1 MARYI
6 VRRLLTMLLTMVMV
20 SILVFAIVEIAPGN
34 VARNILGAY
43 ATPEQEASMSRQLGL
58 TRPVTVRYISWLF
71 GSDWQASPEVGLP
84 LVETV
89 TTQGLVKNAQEWWA
103 VEPGGDYV
111 QWDVL
116 EGKLYKLVR
125 QADGSTEQILDD
137 DAWKVDENG
146 DEYFWGVDTGNRAAL
161 WKKGAGDIEYRL
173 DYSGW
178 VEKTDAPVEY
188 IPLGKGLVRGEAG
201 FSLRYQE
208 PVASVIGRRIFNSFI
223 LAALAILISMPT
235 AVALGLLAGLNEGK
249 PIDRIISIGGLIT
262 AGSPDFATGIL
273 LIMVFAIWL
282 KVLPGAAVFTSA
294 DALLKNPSLL
304 VLPVLT
310 ASLVEIGY
318 VMRITRSSVVEVMNS
333 AYVRTAIL
341 KGLTYRQVVMR
352 HVLRNAMMAPITVIM
367 LHVNWFIGG
376 LVVVESVFGYPGLG
390 NFILNAALYKDVYS
404 IEAGA
409 MILILL
415 AVGTQLIAD
424 LIYSLINPRIRYS

>member
-1 MARYI
+1 M
-6 VRRLLTMLLTMVMV
+6 TMLLTMVLV

-58 TRPVTVRYISWLF
+58 TRPVTIRYISWLF
-71 GSDWQASPEVGLP
+71 GSDWQASPQIELP

-89 TTQGLVKNAQEWWA
+89 TTQGLVKNAQQWWA
-103 VEPGGDYV
+103 VAPNGDYM
-111 QWDVL
+111 QWNVE

-125 QADGSTEQILDD
+125 LPNGNAEKLLDEES
-137 DAWKVDENG
+137 WKVDENG
-146 DEYFWGVDTGNRAAL
+146 QEYFWGVDTANRAAK
-161 WKKGAGDIEYRL
+161 WVKGSKDIEYRL

-178 VEKTDAPVEY
+178 VEKADAPVSY
-188 IPLGKGLVRGEAG
+188 IPLSKGLIRGEAG
-201 FSLRYQE
+201 ISLRYQA
-208 PVASVIGRRIFNSFI
+208 PVSDVIGRRIFNSFI
-223 LAALAILISMPT
+223 LAALAMAVSIPT
-235 AVALGLLAGLNEGK
+235 AVILGLLAGLNEGK

-282 KVLPGAAVFTSA
+282 KVLPGAAAFTSA
-294 DALLKNPSLL
+294 DALLKTPQLL

-318 VMRITRSSVVEVMNS
+318 VLRITRSSVVEVMNS

-341 KGLTYRQVVMR
+341 KGLSYRQVVVR

-367 LHVNWFIGG
+367 LHINWFIGG

-409 MILILL
+409 MVLILL

-424 LIYSLINPRIRYS
+424 LIYSLINPRIRYT

>member
-20 SILVFAIVEIAPGN
+20 SMLVFAIVEIAPGN

-58 TRPVTVRYISWLF
+58 TRPVTIRYLSWLF
-71 GSDWQASPEVGLP
+71 GSDWQASPEIGLP
-84 LVETV
+84 LVETE
-89 TTQGLVKNAQEWWA
+89 TTEGLVKNSQQWWA
-103 VEPGGDYV
+103 VAPNGDHI
-111 QWDVL
+111 QWNVE
-116 EGKLYKLVR
+116 EGKLYKLVLL
-125 QADGSTEQILDD
+125 ADGKTEKILDEES
-137 DAWKVDENG
+137 WMVDENG
-146 DEYFWGVDTGNRAAL
+146 NEYFWGVDTANRAAK
-161 WKKGAGDIEYRL
+161 WEKGSKGVEYRL

-178 VEKTDAPVEY
+178 VEKTDAPTEY
-188 IPLGKGLVRGEAG
+188 IPLSKGLIRGEAG
-201 FSLRYQE
+201 ISLRYQA
-208 PVASVIGRRIFNSFI
+208 PVAEVIGRRILNSFI
-223 LAALAILISMPT
+223 LAALAFAVSIPT
-235 AVALGLLAGLNEGK
+235 AVILGLIAGLNEGK

-294 DALLKNPSLL
+294 DALMKTPQLL

-318 VMRITRSSVVEVMNS
+318 VLRITRSSVVEVMNS
-333 AYVRTAIL
+333 PYVRTAIL
-341 KGLTYRQVVMR
+341 KGLTYRQVVVR

-367 LHVNWFIGG
+367 LHINWFIGG